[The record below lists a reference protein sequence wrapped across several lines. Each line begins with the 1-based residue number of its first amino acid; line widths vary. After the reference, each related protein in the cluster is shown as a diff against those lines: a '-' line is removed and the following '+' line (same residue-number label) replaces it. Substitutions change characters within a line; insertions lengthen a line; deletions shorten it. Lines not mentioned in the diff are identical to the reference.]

1 MLLVR
6 KNVASNLY
14 VNWRFR
20 TPTGTLSYFL
30 YLRGGLRDQ
39 IDDGHPGLL
48 HFHFLV
54 SANTSPSL
62 GRYDRFPVTMNIPV
76 GTYKYVVYASNNTAN
91 TLNSNRAIGIVD
103 SGLLRV
109 YENHEI
115 NQYETPD
122 VTTTFH
128 VEQTI
133 GE

>member
-1 MLLVR
+1 
-6 KNVASNLY
+6 
-14 VNWRFR
+14 
-20 TPTGTLSYFL
+20 
-30 YLRGGLRDQ
+30 
-39 IDDGHPGLL
+39 
-48 HFHFLV
+48 
-54 SANTSPSL
+54 
-62 GRYDRFPVTMNIPV
+62 MNIPV